1 MFPIIIGS
9 EVRRCDCGGNMIRIG
24 EVSHSVEPCD
34 DDKFVCGCCGTAKPL
49 YPDADLSLNPGYN
62 HRKEVFR

>member
-1 MFPIIIGS
+1 MI
-9 EVRRCDCGGNMIRIG
+9 VVANMIRIG